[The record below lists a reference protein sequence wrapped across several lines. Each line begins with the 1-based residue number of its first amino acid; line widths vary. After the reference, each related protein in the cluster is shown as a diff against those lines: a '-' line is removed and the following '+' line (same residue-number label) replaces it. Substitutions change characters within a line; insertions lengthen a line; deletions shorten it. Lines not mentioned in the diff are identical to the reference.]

1 MLFRFKKVFIV
12 KKNMEAKNIKKIKYY
27 EVPLDDGKFAL
38 MDQKEFDKYTVG
50 KPTDAIAKASGLI
63 DYITFEMD
71 GKNYAIPESKFE
83 SYIQKL
89 KSNEI

>member
-1 MLFRFKKVFIV
+1 MITNKTKVRF
-12 KKNMEAKNIKKIKYY
+12 Y

-38 MDQKEFDKYTVG
+38 MNQKEFDKYTVG
-50 KPTDAIAKASGLI
+50 KPTDAIAKSSGLI
-63 DYITFEMD
+63 EYITFEMD
-71 GKNYAIPESKFE
+71 GKKYAIPESKFE

>member
-1 MLFRFKKVFIV
+1 
-12 KKNMEAKNIKKIKYY
+12 MEAKNIKKIKYY

-63 DYITFEMD
+63 DYITFEMN

-89 KSNEI
+89 KANEI

>member
-1 MLFRFKKVFIV
+1 
-12 KKNMEAKNIKKIKYY
+12 MEAKNIKKIKYY

>member
-1 MLFRFKKVFIV
+1 
-12 KKNMEAKNIKKIKYY
+12 MEAKNIKKIKYY

-38 MDQKEFDKYTVG
+38 MIQKEFDKYTVG

-89 KSNEI
+89 KANEI